1 MSMRTPLS
9 RVRGLGSAREGT
21 GHFWVQRLTGLAL
34 AVLTTAFI
42 VLIVALAGRPYP
54 DVARVLGNP
63 FVALLMIL
71 MVGAGAWHMKI
82 GMQVIIED
90 YLHGHAKLIAQIA
103 NSFFSVAVAV
113 ASALALL
120 KLSFG
125 V

>member
-34 AVLTTAFI
+34 AFLVVAFI
-42 VLIVALAGRPYP
+42 VLVIVMVGRPYP
-54 DVARVLGNP
+54 EVAAILGNP
-63 FVALLMIL
+63 FIALLMIL
-71 MVGAGAWHMKI
+71 MVGTGCWHMKL
-82 GMQVIIED
+82 GMQVVIED
-90 YLHGHAKLIAQIA
+90 YFHGTNRLIAQIV
-103 NSFFSVAVAV
+103 NVFFSYSVAV

-125 V
+125 G

>member
-21 GHFWVQRLTGLAL
+21 GHFWYQRLTGLAL
-34 AVLTTAFI
+34 AFLTTAFI
-42 VLIVALAGRPYP
+42 ILIIALAGRPYP
-54 DVARVLGNP
+54 DVVRVLGNP
-63 FVALLMIL
+63 FVALLVIL

-90 YLHGHAKLIAQIA
+90 YFHGNVKLIAQIA

>member
-1 MSMRTPLS
+1 MRTPLS